1 MQDAKV
7 VELIALVL
15 FGTGVY
21 TNSFDV
27 GLNIKN
33 GFPVFTTMIEANYIN
48 KQEDRFAAFKLTD
61 EDKQELHRLARDPR
75 IGAPPRL
82 VRFACACMSYLN
94 LYVMTATCPSP
105 CLPMTI
111 LA

>member
-1 MQDAKV
+1 MSKWHGIVHA
-7 VELIALVL
+7 
-15 FGTGVY
+15 GVY

-33 GFPVFTTMIEANYIN
+33 GFPVFTTVIDANYIN

-75 IGAPPRL
+75 IGVPPFL
-82 VRFACACMSYLN
+82 SIFLPFASAICH
-94 LYVMTATCPSP
+94 PG
-105 CLPMTI
+105 
-111 LA
+111 

>member
-1 MQDAKV
+1 MTACDTGKSKSKV
-7 VELIALVL
+7 ASAW
-15 FGTGVY
+15 GAGVY

-33 GFPVFTTMIEANYIN
+33 GFPVFTTVIDANYIN

-75 IGAPPRL
+75 IGLPPFLHHSSPMLSVIL
-82 VRFACACMSYLN
+82 VNA
-94 LYVMTATCPSP
+94 
-105 CLPMTI
+105 
-111 LA
+111 

>member
-1 MQDAKV
+1 MSLCSGLAYQVGLQAMDA
-7 VELIALVL
+7 VELTALVFL
-15 FGTGVY
+15 GAGVY

-75 IGAPPRL
+75 IGAPPL
-82 VRFACACMSYLN
+82 LSEVPVHAQWINAS
-94 LYVMTATCPSP
+94 
-105 CLPMTI
+105 
-111 LA
+111 

>member
-1 MQDAKV
+1 MLLGA
-7 VELIALVL
+7 
-15 FGTGVY
+15 GVY

-75 IGAPPRL
+75 IGAPPLIGRFS
-82 VRFACACMSYLN
+82 FACISDSWLLVTKARC
-94 LYVMTATCPSP
+94 CSP
-105 CLPMTI
+105 CLP
-111 LA
+111 

>member
-1 MQDAKV
+1 MHGIVHA
-7 VELIALVL
+7 
-15 FGTGVY
+15 GVY

-33 GFPVFTTMIEANYIN
+33 GFPVFTTVIDANYIN

-75 IGAPPRL
+75 IGAPSFL
-82 VRFACACMSYLN
+82 HLSSLCKCYLSSWI
-94 LYVMTATCPSP
+94 THETGDSPTEKCPAMP
-105 CLPMTI
+105 V
-111 LA
+111 A